1 MVVFI
6 DFVGIKKAGFAV
18 EIISKGIIGLG
29 NVFLHG
35 AMGEQ
40 KVREQGKQ
48 RVQQRA
54 DDDEQRVEIGRG
66 VRVVGERGVDGNGKR
81 AKRNGAIARAR
92 CAKQG
97 EHKRNGGER
106 DGQGDGVVKRELHR
120 KGADGK
126 RYHGKHHVFKL
137 ACEPVVQIHQA
148 AGDDAEDERGEI
160 LLLVEPP
167 NKIGA
172 QARAD

>member
-1 MVVFI
+1 MFV
-6 DFVGIKKAGFAV
+6 DFVGVKKAGFAV
-18 EIISKGIIGLG
+18 QVIGKGIVGTSD
-29 NVFLHG
+29 VFLHG

-48 RVQQRA
+48 RVKQRA

-81 AKRNGAIARAR
+81 AKGYGAIARAR
-92 CAKQG
+92 RAKQG

-126 RYHGKHHVFKL
+126 RHHGKHHVFKL
-137 ACEPVVQIHQA
+137 AREPVIQIHQA
-148 AGDDAEDERGEI
+148 AGDDAEDKRGEI
-160 LLLVEPP
+160 LLLVKPP
-167 NKIGA
+167 YKIGA
-172 QARAD
+172 QAGTD